1 MRAVF
6 LNQRDLLIMRGARCT
21 LSHGSARKLRWVG
34 DGGSGVRQ
42 GGRARIAVSSGSES
56 GAWDC
61 VNTAPISSLIDVNM
75 PPSAGGVAT
84 GGDAVLDIGGAQRLE
99 VIASGSRRRIML
111 LQVGFRDII

>member
-21 LSHGSARKLRWVG
+21 LPHGSARKL
-34 DGGSGVRQ
+34 GGLATVALVFAKAAG
-42 GGRARIAVSSGSES
+42 ARIAVSSG
-56 GAWDC
+56 C
-61 VNTAPISSLIDVNM
+61 
-75 PPSAGGVAT
+75 
-84 GGDAVLDIGGAQRLE
+84 GAQRLE